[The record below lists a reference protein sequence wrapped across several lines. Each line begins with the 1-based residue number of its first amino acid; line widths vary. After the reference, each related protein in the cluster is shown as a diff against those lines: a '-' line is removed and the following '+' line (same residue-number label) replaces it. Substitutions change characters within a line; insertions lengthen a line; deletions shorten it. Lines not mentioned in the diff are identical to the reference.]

1 MIFRVKDNKLHLVD
15 IEVQN
20 EEKFVL
26 ENSTANV
33 LYITVNKDELPVI
46 EGRENLIYFYELD
59 EDGNIAVDIERTLQ
73 RYKEDLIFVINKR
86 RDDMLLAGFDWAQ
99 PSSEVKAHFILN
111 QEYKD
116 TFMALALSV
125 LLGQTE
131 DLFIIDSND
140 KTIVLS
146 AEDVKK
152 LALLVSQKVSAIYYQ
167 ARQLKDSILACQD
180 FDCIDQILADL

>member
-1 MIFRVKDNKLHLVD
+1 MIFRVKDNKLYLVD
-15 IEVQN
+15 IEVQD

-33 LYITVNKDELPVI
+33 LYIAVDEDVLPII

-59 EDGNIAVDIERTLQ
+59 ADGNIVVDIERTLQ
-73 RYKEDLIFVINKR
+73 RYKEDLIFVINKQ
-86 RDDMLLAGFDWAQ
+86 RDDRLLAGFDWEQ
-99 PSSEVKAHFILN
+99 SSSGVKGHFILN

-116 TFMALALSV
+116 TFMALSLAV

-140 KTIVLS
+140 KTIALS
-146 AEDVKK
+146 VDDVKE
-152 LALLVSQKVSAIYYQ
+152 LALLASQTASAIYYQ
-167 ARQLKDSILACQD
+167 ARQLKDSILACES
-180 FDCIDQILADL
+180 FDCIDQILAAL